1 MKSLVIIGNGFDL
14 GHHLHTTFKDFI
26 QSNIK
31 FEEKYKIFKGTNWND
46 VESNYKELLTEIM
59 MKREFQ
65 DIGDLVSSLINAYGF
80 DKYGMIDYVPGS
92 SDSYASEIGRI
103 KEYVDLLTEFECD
116 FTAYL
121 KHICG
126 KDELNKIA
134 PRKRVANILNSASV
148 IINFNYTNLVEEV
161 YQIKTVKHIHG
172 TIDEKNIAIG
182 TNALDELKES
192 MIDASYPTE
201 YPCRDKHDLAEKMMY
216 YVEDENGL
224 SYEDEQ
230 MKSFFYEIKES
241 VLKKEEELFTLL
253 DKKSKDALS
262 SRNGIKKFLEQEI
275 FDEVVVL
282 GHAIGDADMSVFGK
296 INKSAKIK
304 CYFYENRKGEESQNK
319 MRYNL
324 KSLKMDFEMI
334 PNENLY
340 EIG

>member
-1 MKSLVIIGNGFDL
+1 
-14 GHHLHTTFKDFI
+14 
-26 QSNIK
+26 
-31 FEEKYKIFKGTNWND
+31 
-46 VESNYKELLTEIM
+46 
-59 MKREFQ
+59 
-65 DIGDLVSSLINAYGF
+65 
-80 DKYGMIDYVPGS
+80 
-92 SDSYASEIGRI
+92 
-103 KEYVDLLTEFECD
+103 
-116 FTAYL
+116 
-121 KHICG
+121 
-126 KDELNKIA
+126 
-134 PRKRVANILNSASV
+134 
-148 IINFNYTNLVEEV
+148 
-161 YQIKTVKHIHG
+161 
-172 TIDEKNIAIG
+172 
-182 TNALDELKES
+182 
-192 MIDASYPTE
+192 
-201 YPCRDKHDLAEKMMY
+201 MMY

>member
-1 MKSLVIIGNGFDL
+1 MV
-14 GHHLHTTFKDFI
+14 HLFI
-26 QSNIK
+26 NRVHLFNI
-31 FEEKYKIFKGTNWND
+31 D
-46 VESNYKELLTEIM
+46 
-59 MKREFQ
+59 
-65 DIGDLVSSLINAYGF
+65 
-80 DKYGMIDYVPGS
+80 P
-92 SDSYASEIGRI
+92 
-103 KEYVDLLTEFECD
+103 
-116 FTAYL
+116 
-121 KHICG
+121 
-126 KDELNKIA
+126 
-134 PRKRVANILNSASV
+134 
-148 IINFNYTNLVEEV
+148 
-161 YQIKTVKHIHG
+161 
-172 TIDEKNIAIG
+172 
-182 TNALDELKES
+182 
-192 MIDASYPTE
+192 
-201 YPCRDKHDLAEKMMY
+201 KHDLAEKMMY